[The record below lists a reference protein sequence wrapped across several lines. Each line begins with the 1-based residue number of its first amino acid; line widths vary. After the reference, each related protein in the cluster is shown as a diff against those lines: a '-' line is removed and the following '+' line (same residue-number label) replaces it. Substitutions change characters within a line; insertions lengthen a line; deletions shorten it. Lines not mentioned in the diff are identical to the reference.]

1 MGGLQPRRQ
10 GAKEGQQHGGELG
23 PVQPP
28 GAAHLGEPL
37 PVHMIHH
44 DDFIVEV
51 PCCASRAEGEGAG
64 GGQSACDVGPEI
76 QSRGGSR
83 IRGQARTGSGPEVE
97 EGPQCGPQRQPG
109 EGLRLEVEAH
119 LRLRERGRRW
129 GERWPPS
136 SSATLSELRKCLDR
150 KHSSSG
156 VGWKGSWWRR
166 SREDELDW
174 QEGVSGPR
182 VHSQRQSQN
191 PSITPQGLGCLL
203 VIRC

>member
-1 MGGLQPRRQ
+1 MCVLGWGG
-10 GAKEGQQHGGELG
+10 
-23 PVQPP
+23 V
-28 GAAHLGEPL
+28 
-37 PVHMIHH
+37 
-44 DDFIVEV
+44 DDT
-51 PCCASRAEGEGAG
+51 
-64 GGQSACDVGPEI
+64 QSACDMEPET

-83 IRGQARTGSGPEVE
+83 IRGQAWTGSGADIE
-97 EGPQCGPQRQPG
+97 EEPQCGPQSQPR
-109 EGLRLEVEAH
+109 EGLGSEVKTH

-129 GERWPPS
+129 GERLPPS

-182 VHSQRQSQN
+182 VHSQRQRQN
-191 PSITPQGLGCLL
+191 PSITCQGLGCLL
-203 VIRC
+203 VTGW